1 MNVQLIDAKRQ
12 AAVLE
17 ERDGKKVLVRQSL
30 IDYFH
35 GICEEADHHLA
46 TIPALLKEYGISDL
60 DSETMQ
66 REILDRGFRAI
77 WDAVF
82 DRTRKQLER
91 AGLYPNLQREM
102 AAKNADSIPRG
113 DELRRAIEDAVG
125 AFRVAV
131 EQLDRPLADTD
142 LIFQDGCLRVPSEY
156 VAAIASR
163 YTLAVTDGQV
173 DTVAKIRQAGTIIAE
188 LKAQGVPVSDEM
200 RMAPNGQRPI
210 QFPGLISRLA
220 AGTTYTDAELLGL
233 LAGIELT
240 H

>member
-12 AAVLE
+12 AAVLG

-46 TIPALLKEYGISDL
+46 TIPALLREFGLSDV
-60 DSETMQ
+60 DSEQMQ

-77 WDAVF
+77 WDAIF
-82 DRTRKQLER
+82 DRTMDKMRA
-91 AGLYPNLQREM
+91 AGLFPNVQREL
-102 AAKNADSIPRG
+102 AERNANSVPRG

-131 EQLDRPLADTD
+131 EQLDRPLADTA
-142 LIFQDGCLRVPSEY
+142 LIFQDGRLHIPPEY
-156 VAAIASR
+156 VDAIASR
-163 YTLAVTDGQV
+163 YTIPVSAEHEN
-173 DTVAKIRQAGTIIAE
+173 TVKKIRMAGEIIGE

-210 QFPGLISRLA
+210 QFPGLISRLSS
-220 AGTTYTDAELLGL
+220 GVVYTDAELLGL

>member
-1 MNVQLIDAKRQ
+1 MNIQLVEAKRQ

-46 TIPALLKEYGISDL
+46 AIPVLLKDYGLNDL

-82 DRTRKQLER
+82 DRTLAQMQTV
-91 AGLYPNLQREM
+91 GLFPHVQREM
-102 AAKNADSIPRG
+102 AEKNANSIPRG
-113 DELRRAIEDAVG
+113 DELRRVIEDAVG
-125 AFRVAV
+125 AYRVAV
-131 EQLDRPLADTD
+131 EQLDRPLADVG
-142 LIFQDGCLRVPSEY
+142 LVYHDGALHIPSEY
-156 VAAIASR
+156 VDAIGPR
-163 YTLAVTDGQV
+163 YTIPVSAEHEN
-173 DTVAKIRQAGTIIAE
+173 TVKKIRMAGEIIGE

-220 AGTTYTDAELLGL
+220 SGTTYTDAELLGL
-233 LAGIELT
+233 LSGIALT

>member
-17 ERDGKKVLVRQSL
+17 ERDGNKVLVRQSL

-46 TIPALLKEYGISDL
+46 TVPVLLKDFGLADL

-66 REILDRGFRAI
+66 REILDRGFQAL
-77 WDAVF
+77 WDSVF
-82 DRTRKQLER
+82 DRTQKQLER

-102 AAKNADSIPRG
+102 AERNANSIPRG

-125 AFRVAV
+125 AYRVALD
-131 EQLDRPLADTD
+131 QLDRPLADTD
-142 LIFQDGCLRVPSEY
+142 LIFQDGCLHIPSEY
-156 VAAIASR
+156 VDAIGPR
-163 YTLAVTDGQV
+163 YTLPVSAEHEH
-173 DTVAKIRQAGTIIAE
+173 TVKKIRLAGEIIGE

-233 LAGIELT
+233 LLGIELT

>member
-1 MNVQLIDAKRQ
+1 MNLALIDAKRQ

-17 ERDGKKVLVRQSL
+17 ERDGKKVLIRQSL

-46 TIPALLKEYGISDL
+46 TTPALLKEHGISDL

-77 WDAVF
+77 WEAIF
-82 DRTRKQLER
+82 DRTLAQMKA
-91 AGLYPNLQREM
+91 AGLFPSLQREM
-102 AAKNADSIPRG
+102 AEKNANSIPRG
-113 DELRRAIEDAVG
+113 NELRRAIEDAVG
-125 AFRVAV
+125 AYRVAL
-131 EQLDRPLADTD
+131 EQLDRTLSDSD
-142 LIFQDGCLRVPSEY
+142 LVFQDGCLHIPSEY
-156 VAAIASR
+156 VDAIGPR
-163 YTLAVTDGQV
+163 YTIPVSAENEN
-173 DTVAKIRQAGTIIAE
+173 TVKKIRMAGEIIAE

>member
-30 IDYFH
+30 IDYFR

-46 TIPALLKEYGISDL
+46 AIPVLLKDYGLADL

-82 DRTRKQLER
+82 DRTLAQMER
-91 AGLYPNLQREM
+91 AGLFPHVQREM
-102 AAKNADSIPRG
+102 AEKNANSIPSG

-125 AFRVAV
+125 AYRVAV
-131 EQLDRPLADTD
+131 EQLDRPLADVG
-142 LIFQDGCLRVPSEY
+142 LVYHDGALHIPSEY
-156 VAAIASR
+156 VDAIGPR
-163 YTLAVTDGQV
+163 YTLPVTDEQV
-173 DTVAKIRQAGTIIAE
+173 DTVKKIRMAGEIIGE

-220 AGTTYTDAELLGL
+220 AGTTYTEAELLGL

>member
-1 MNVQLIDAKRQ
+1 MNIQLVEAKRQ

-46 TIPALLKEYGISDL
+46 TIPVLLKDYGLNDL

-66 REILDRGFRAI
+66 RSILDRGFRALR
-77 WDAVF
+77 DAVF
-82 DRTRKQLER
+82 DRTLAQMQTV
-91 AGLYPNLQREM
+91 GLFPHVQREM
-102 AAKNADSIPRG
+102 AEKNANSIPRG
-113 DELRRAIEDAVG
+113 DELRRAIEDATG
-125 AFRVAV
+125 AYRVAV
-131 EQLDRPLADTD
+131 EQLDRPLADVD
-142 LIFQDGCLRVPSEY
+142 LVYHDGALRIPSEY
-156 VAAIASR
+156 VDAIGPR
-163 YTLAVTDGQV
+163 YTIPVSAEHEN
-173 DTVAKIRQAGTIIAE
+173 TVKKIRMAGEIIGE

-220 AGTTYTDAELLGL
+220 SGTTYTDAELLGL
-233 LAGIELT
+233 LAGIALT

>member
-46 TIPALLKEYGISDL
+46 TIPVLLKDYGLADL

-66 REILDRGFRAI
+66 REILDRGFRAL

-82 DRTRKQLER
+82 DRTLAQMER
-91 AGLYPNLQREM
+91 AGLFPAVRREL
-102 AAKNADSIPRG
+102 AEKNANSVPRG

-125 AFRVAV
+125 AYRVAV
-131 EQLDRPLADTD
+131 EQLDRPLADVG
-142 LIFQDGCLRVPSEY
+142 LVYHDGALHIPSEY
-156 VAAIASR
+156 VDAIGPR
-163 YTLAVTDGQV
+163 YTLPVSAEHEN
-173 DTVAKIRQAGTIIAE
+173 TVKKIRMAGEIIGE

>member
-30 IDYFH
+30 INYFH

-46 TIPALLKEYGISDL
+46 TIPALLKDYGLADL
-60 DSETMQ
+60 DTEAMQ
-66 REILDRGFRAI
+66 RSILEDGFRAV

-82 DRTRKQLER
+82 DRTMAQMKEALF
-91 AGLYPNLQREM
+91 PNVRREL
-102 AAKNADSIPRG
+102 AEKNANSIPRG

-125 AFRVAV
+125 SYRVAV
-131 EQLDRPLADTD
+131 EQLDRPLADAD
-142 LIFQDGCLRVPSEY
+142 LVFHDGALHVPAEY
-156 VAAIASR
+156 VDAIGPR
-163 YTLAVTDGQV
+163 YTIPVSAEHEN
-173 DTVAKIRQAGTIIAE
+173 TVKKIRMAGEIIGE
-188 LKAQGVPVSDEM
+188 LKVQGVAVSDEM

>member
-1 MNVQLIDAKRQ
+1 MNMQLIDAKRQ

-35 GICEEADHHLA
+35 GICDEADHHLA
-46 TIPALLKEYGISDL
+46 TVPALLKDYGLADL

-66 REILDRGFRAI
+66 RSILEDGFRAV

-82 DRTRKQLER
+82 DRTMAQMKA
-91 AGLYPNLQREM
+91 AGLFPNVQREM
-102 AAKNADSIPRG
+102 AEKNANSIPRG

-125 AFRVAV
+125 AYRVALD
-131 EQLDRPLADTD
+131 QLDRPLADTD
-142 LIFQDGCLRVPSEY
+142 LIFQDGCLHIPSEY
-156 VAAIASR
+156 VAAIGKR
-163 YTLAVTDGQV
+163 YVLPVTDGQV
-173 DTVAKIRQAGTIIAE
+173 DTVKKIRMAGEIIGE
-188 LKAQGVPVSDEM
+188 LKAQGVAVSDEM